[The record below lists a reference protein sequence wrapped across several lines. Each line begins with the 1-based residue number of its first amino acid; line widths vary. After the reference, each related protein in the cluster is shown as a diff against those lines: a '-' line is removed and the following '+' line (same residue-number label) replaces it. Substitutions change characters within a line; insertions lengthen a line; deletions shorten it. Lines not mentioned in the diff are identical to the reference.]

1 MSKYVL
7 NMKMYHHTLLG
18 WSCCCIVHMANPME
32 ENAMGHHISIAVFG
46 RSVRGEELKERF
58 GQKVKQSLLLFIFW
72 RLIGDEFHFSAN
84 LQSLERVIWL

>member
-1 MSKYVL
+1 
-7 NMKMYHHTLLG
+7 
-18 WSCCCIVHMANPME
+18 
-32 ENAMGHHISIAVFG
+32 MGHHISIAVFG